1 MTLGPF
7 RSFIPVSKCKKWWK
21 DGLCRL
27 FQGTK
32 RDWAVQ
38 ASTGLLVSNSLAN
51 RGRSVKVCVWCS
63 WRFQKK
69 RAEVFWFL
77 CWAIF
82 HRPDVWVWVPLSNHV
97 DSVLEWMFLRGN
109 IPNMSILYWTTLD
122 YAAKPRPNKKHT
134 QTIELFSL
142 HIRYFGMHSPMPVAS
157 KKAIP
162 HQESISKQPC
172 KQGRTRVWLLCLS
185 RESEKTLGVWMN
197 LTFGRNQFLRKT
209 SYFWRLTMQNRCELE
224 IYHRSCSCILS
235 DWGIVI
241 PMSTELVSCWCTC
254 ARWAPTRL
262 QLHL

>member
-1 MTLGPF
+1 MSTIFCSSLPRIHRKLTPNSPKTSPLLLQKENHLSQISIFGLKMLFPCYLTLGPSGALF
-7 RSFIPVSKCKKWWK
+7 PVSKCKKWWK

-122 YAAKPRPNKKHT
+122 YAAKPRPNKNIHK
-134 QTIELFSL
+134 
-142 HIRYFGMHSPMPVAS
+142 R
-157 KKAIP
+157 
-162 HQESISKQPC
+162 
-172 KQGRTRVWLLCLS
+172 
-185 RESEKTLGVWMN
+185 
-197 LTFGRNQFLRKT
+197 
-209 SYFWRLTMQNRCELE
+209 
-224 IYHRSCSCILS
+224 
-235 DWGIVI
+235 
-241 PMSTELVSCWCTC
+241 
-254 ARWAPTRL
+254 
-262 QLHL
+262 